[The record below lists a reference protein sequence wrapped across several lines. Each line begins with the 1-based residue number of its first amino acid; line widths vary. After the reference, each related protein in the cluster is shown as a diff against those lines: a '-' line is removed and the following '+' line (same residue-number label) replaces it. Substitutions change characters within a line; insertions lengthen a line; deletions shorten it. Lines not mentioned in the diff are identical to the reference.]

1 MRRWRAD
8 IADVVL
14 QVTVRAAEPA
24 RVRASAAASSP
35 ASSSSLSTGDK
46 GKGRDS
52 AASPVKAPDAGV
64 LGLSSSWAESNL
76 RAGSPLSA
84 LMKRRIRECVEEA
97 VLGIVLPPPAPA
109 PPPAPSATDSATE
122 ATATAKRG
130 AAPVQ
135 TTTTTTNGLE
145 PLMPEI
151 RHLAERAA
159 KLVQIHTNVY
169 GGLYAHPSFLGLGG
183 DGDGAASEGDA
194 AATAAALVSA
204 AAAVSAPA

>member
-24 RVRASAAASSP
+24 RVRASAA
-35 ASSSSLSTGDK
+35 SSSSSTEDK
-46 GKGRDS
+46 GKGKGKDS
-52 AASPVKAPDAGV
+52 AASQVKAPDASV

-97 VLGIVLPPPAPA
+97 VIGIVLPPPAPA
-109 PPPAPSATDSATE
+109 PPPAPSATDSAAEAT

-135 TTTTTTNGLE
+135 TTTTTNGLE

-183 DGDGAASEGDA
+183 GDDDGAAGDSD
-194 AATAAALVSA
+194 AAALV
-204 AAAVSAPA
+204 